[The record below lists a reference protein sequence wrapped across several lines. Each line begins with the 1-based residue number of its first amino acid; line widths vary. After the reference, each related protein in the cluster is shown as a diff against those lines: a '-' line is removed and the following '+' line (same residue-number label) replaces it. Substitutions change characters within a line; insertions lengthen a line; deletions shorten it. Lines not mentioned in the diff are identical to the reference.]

1 MEFGVPRRTNVPSN
15 ISSYYLDMDIMML
28 KGPKGVG
35 QEGVGQEGVGQEEK
49 VGSNITILWS

>member
-1 MEFGVPRRTNVPSN
+1 MIVWVEFGVPRRTNVPSN

-35 QEGVGQEGVGQEEK
+35 QEGVGQEEK

>member
-1 MEFGVPRRTNVPSN
+1 MWVEFGVPRRTNVPSN

-35 QEGVGQEGVGQEEK
+35 QEGVGQEEK